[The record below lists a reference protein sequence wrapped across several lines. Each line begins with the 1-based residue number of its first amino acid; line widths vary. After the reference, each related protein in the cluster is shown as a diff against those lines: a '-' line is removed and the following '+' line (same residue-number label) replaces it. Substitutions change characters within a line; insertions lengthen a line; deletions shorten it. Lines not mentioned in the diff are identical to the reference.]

1 MRIGSRKLRARDG
14 TGGMTIIELLFSFGA
29 LLVVMLGFSRML
41 ISSRMASTTTHEATL
56 AKEAA
61 RAMIETLE
69 ATRFSAIYAT
79 YNSDPGD
86 GGVTP
91 VADFEAGKGF
101 KVRGA
106 QGHGDALEPPVGFE
120 RPGQILFPES
130 GGKLSEL
137 VTAPQ
142 YGWTGLDLNG
152 DGDSDDADVSS
163 DYKYLP
169 VVVRVSWS
177 SSGGVGSVEF
187 KTIIANF

>member
-1 MRIGSRKLRARDG
+1 MRMWSGGQYVNRR
-14 TGGMTIIELLFSFGA
+14 TGGMTLIELLFSFSA

-41 ISSRMASTTTHEATL
+41 ISSRMASSTTHEATL

-61 RAMIETLE
+61 RAMIETLQ

-79 YNSDPGD
+79 YNADPDD

-91 VADFEAGKGF
+91 VGEFEAGKGF
-101 KVRGA
+101 SVQGA
-106 QGHGDALEPPVGFE
+106 QGHGDALEAPDGLE

-137 VTAPQ
+137 VKLPQ
-142 YGWTGLDLNG
+142 YGWTDLDLNG
-152 DGDSDDADVSS
+152 DGDLDDADVSD

-177 SSGGVGSVEF
+177 GSGGVGSVEF
-187 KTIIANF
+187 KTIITNF